1 MPTRALFLGFALLAL
16 GARGAREELA
26 FAVPAATTLERALE
40 SAFTLDLAQMSL
52 SMDGEEI
59 PPEILGEFDVHI
71 EHTERYTITDVFE
84 AVDGARPTRL
94 LRTFDELGAEE
105 RSRTTT
111 EQGEQS
117 DDSEYESALE
127 GQSVLFTWD
136 AEAEA
141 YEVDW
146 ASGSEGEAEL
156 LEPLREDLD
165 LRGFLPAEA
174 VAEGESWDVDVAAF
188 HAVLEPG
195 GDLALLD
202 PEAEAEPDSSED
214 QALRENLTGSV
225 RATFA
230 GVTEEEGRRLARI
243 TLAVE
248 AQTFAAQPLGSDDLP
263 EGGEGTSRSDVE
275 FRLQGELAWDLA
287 GGHPHALELGGQYEV
302 QSVFELRG
310 EYEGESFEQRQTM
323 EFGGEIRFG
332 LRVMRR

>member
-16 GARGAREELA
+16 GARGGREELV

-40 SAFTLDLAQMSL
+40 SAFTLDLAEMSL
-52 SMDGEEI
+52 AMDGEEI
-59 PPEILGEFDVHI
+59 PPELLGEFDVHI
-71 EHTERYTITDVFE
+71 EHAERYAITDLFE

-94 LRTFDELGAEE
+94 RRTFDELSGEE
-105 RSRTTT
+105 RARTTT

-117 DDSEYESALE
+117 DDSDYESALE
-127 GQSVLFTWD
+127 GQSVVFTWN
-136 AEAEA
+136 AENGA
-141 YEVDW
+141 YEAAW

-156 LEPLREDLD
+156 LEALQEDLD
-165 LRGFLPAEA
+165 LRRFLPAEA

-202 PEAEAEPDSSED
+202 PEAEEEPDSTED

-230 GVTEEEGRRLARI
+230 GVSEEDGRRLARI
-243 TLAVE
+243 ALVVE
-248 AQTFAAQPLGSDDLP
+248 ARTFAAAPLGPEDLP
-263 EGGEGTSRSDVE
+263 EGGEGTSRSDVV
-275 FRLQGELAWDLA
+275 FRLEGELAWDLA
-287 GGHPHALELGGQYEV
+287 GGHAQALELGGQYEV

-310 EYEGESFEQRQTM
+310 EYEGESFEQRQAM

-332 LRVMRR
+332 LRVVRR